1 MKTISKLW
9 LAGGLAAVMVTVAG
23 CSGDSNNNVNV
34 TPQGSAGPPAGPP
47 AVPESAG
54 TTVASFI
61 AYLLRLD
68 RNDEQ
73 SEPLIIR
80 DSFAVPPDEVNES
93 LPLT

>member
-9 LAGGLAAVMVTVAG
+9 LAGGLAAVMVTVTG
-23 CSGDSNNNVNV
+23 CSGDSNNNANGP
-34 TPQGSAGPPAGPP
+34 PQGPAAPSAGAS
-47 AVPESAG
+47 AVPDSAG

-61 AYLLRLD
+61 AYLLGLD

-80 DSFAVPPDEVNES
+80 DSFAIPPDEANES
-93 LPLT
+93 MPLT